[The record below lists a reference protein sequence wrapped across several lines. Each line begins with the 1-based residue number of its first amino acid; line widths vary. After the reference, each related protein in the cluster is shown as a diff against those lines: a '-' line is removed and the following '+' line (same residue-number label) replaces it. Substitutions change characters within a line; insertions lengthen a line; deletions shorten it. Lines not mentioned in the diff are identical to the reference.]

1 MGKRRPREH
10 WYGRISI
17 HGVERVGNGDE
28 RFAMIQL
35 GGAVP
40 VKDYSIFEDFEI
52 IELTGEIPD

>member
-1 MGKRRPREH
+1 MNAMWDRHASTGWKEL
-10 WYGRISI
+10 GT
-17 HGVERVGNGDE
+17 DE

>member
-1 MGKRRPREH
+1 MNTGTEEAASTGWKEL
-10 WYGRISI
+10 GT
-17 HGVERVGNGDE
+17 DE

>member
-1 MGKRRPREH
+1 M
-10 WYGRISI
+10 
-17 HGVERVGNGDE
+17 ERVGNGDE